1 MDVFPD
7 VAAAVGGKT
16 MLFVDGSFVRG
27 TDIVKAMAFGA
38 SAVGIGRLACMGLA
52 ADGEEGLVRTLE
64 LLGEEIR
71 VAMGLL
77 GVNRLDELS
86 PDYLTRAPSM
96 TSPSALSAFPLLD
109 R

>member
-1 MDVFPD
+1 
-7 VAAAVGGKT
+7 
-16 MLFVDGSFVRG
+16 
-27 TDIVKAMAFGA
+27 
-38 SAVGIGRLACMGLA
+38 MGLA